1 MWVTPYFGKVH
12 FNLGLDRI
20 SVLSQLSSLERSN
33 LSSTSAASTLD
44 RSASRSS
51 RTSGSLDRML
61 SGEERFSS
69 LSCHPTPTLRHRQE
83 HSKKIDQKIAY
94 LAVIQFV
101 LPNKRFLLN
110 IFNFFVII
118 ILQLSNFDCQ
128 IMISK
133 FRVKYT
139 TIKMTSIIILQI
151 LSFTIRPSSHG
162 PNYCLLRKT
171 TWSLHMT
178 PFFINVKDCKKIL
191 KMGNGKVFYHL
202 SGADFKLHLTYL

>member
-83 HSKKIDQKIAY
+83 HSKFGNKKQLIFNKKNVAFILDQKIAY

-101 LPNKRFLLN
+101 FPNKRFLLN

-118 ILQLSNFDCQ
+118 IL
-128 IMISK
+128 
-133 FRVKYT
+133 
-139 TIKMTSIIILQI
+139 
-151 LSFTIRPSSHG
+151 
-162 PNYCLLRKT
+162 
-171 TWSLHMT
+171 
-178 PFFINVKDCKKIL
+178 
-191 KMGNGKVFYHL
+191 
-202 SGADFKLHLTYL
+202 